1 MIERPVNRIEPQGD
15 PSLYKTY
22 AMLRPKA
29 THTRIATCQ
38 EVNCPSFLKGWRT
51 MLDVSTELGVRQAR
65 YIREHSGR
73 AFIVTKKPDA
83 GNSTLVMEFAPG
95 QQCFREHRV
104 PVEREPLFVVKGGDY
119 RGNPL
124 GLPTVQRTRDEWLDD
139 FGNHQLSI
147 AEAVKRG

>member
-22 AMLRPKA
+22 AMLRPKS

-38 EVNCPSFLKGWRT
+38 EVDCPDFLRGWRT
-51 MLDVSTELGVRQAR
+51 HIDLSTDIGKRQSR
-65 YIREHSGR
+65 YIRDHSGR
-73 AFIVTKKPDA
+73 SFVEVKRPIFGDPTVV
-83 GNSTLVMEFAPG
+83 LEFPAG

-104 PVEREPLFVVKGGDY
+104 PLEREPLFVVKGGDY